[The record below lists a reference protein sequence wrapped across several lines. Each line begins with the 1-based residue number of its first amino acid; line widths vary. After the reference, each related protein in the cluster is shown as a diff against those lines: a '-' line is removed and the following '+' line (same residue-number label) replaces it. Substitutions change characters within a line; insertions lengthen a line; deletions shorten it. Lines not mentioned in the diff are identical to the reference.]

1 MMPATALVGA
11 GLLLVAGCGGT
22 LEGKYRRGQITTSTT
37 GGARLPGTSPTTAPT
52 TAPTASTTSSTT
64 VPTAGNAAGQ
74 GAQGASSG
82 SEPGGTMKASA
93 TWRQDVLPLGGRHR

>member
-1 MMPATALVGA
+1 MMPATALLAA
-11 GLLLVAGCGGT
+11 GLLLAAGCGGT

-37 GGARLPGTSPTTAPT
+37 GGARVPGTSPT

-82 SEPGGTMKASA
+82 PGPGGTILGSA
-93 TWRQDVLPLGGRHR
+93 TWRQDVLPFGGRHR

>member
-1 MMPATALVGA
+1 MMPATALLAA

-37 GGARLPGTSPTTAPT
+37 
-52 TAPTASTTSSTT
+52 SSTT

-74 GAQGASSG
+74 RAQG
-82 SEPGGTMKASA
+82 EPGGPGPGGTIMGSA
-93 TWRQDVLPLGGRHR
+93 TWRQDVLPFGGRHR